1 MGKWFVGILIDKL
14 LSALID
20 WLERHFEEKRE
31 EKDKDKVRKEKL
43 ERAKKVISDVKEA
56 KTKEQ
61 TRTILDRLP

>member
-61 TRTILDRLP
+61 TRTIL